1 MKRYNNQHPSIT
13 LPQQEE
19 NYGYLNV
26 AFQSCKEFQEKIR
39 RNGARSFNVW
49 LFLEQEFRKH
59 YLSNGLHR
67 KPPKAVTIEQ
77 WFNDNHLSG
86 SKMGTE
92 DLKLICK
99 FINNADPIIAFYEET
114 VKEFYGTSSDIISD
128 TTTLTQMVLKLGKM
142 QGDLFDE
149 YESSI
154 EDGINNEE
162 AARIIATADAV
173 KTQLEKI
180 ISKINLKKAC

>member
-1 MKRYNNQHPSIT
+1 MKHLISNTSSTKH
-13 LPQQEE
+13 LPDVD
-19 NYGYLNV
+19 YSYLDI
-26 AFQSCKEFQEKIR
+26 AYQSCKDFQERIR
-39 RNGARSFNVW
+39 RQGAKSFNLW

-59 YLSNGLHR
+59 HIAENLNR

-77 WFNDNHLSG
+77 WFAKNHLSG

-114 VKEFYGTSSDIISD
+114 VKEFYGASSDIITD
-128 TTTLTQMVLKLGKM
+128 TTTLTQMILRLGKM

-149 YESSI
+149 YENSL
-154 EDGINNEE
+154 EDGISSEE

-180 ISKINLKKAC
+180 ISKINLKKAS

>member
-1 MKRYNNQHPSIT
+1 MKHLISNTSSTKH
-13 LPQQEE
+13 LPDVD
-19 NYGYLNV
+19 YDYLDI
-26 AFQSCKEFQEKIR
+26 AYQSCKDFQERIR
-39 RNGARSFNVW
+39 KAGDRTFNIW
-49 LFLEQEFRKH
+49 LYLEDQFKRHHLKE
-59 YLSNGLHR
+59 NLHR

-77 WFNDNHLSG
+77 WFAKNHLSG

-99 FINNADPIIAFYEET
+99 FINNADPTIAFYEET
-114 VKEFYGTSSDIISD
+114 VKEFYGASSDIISD
-128 TTTLTQMVLKLGKM
+128 TTTLTQMILRLGKM

-149 YESSI
+149 YESSL
-154 EDGINNEE
+154 EDGISSDE

-180 ISKINLKKAC
+180 ISKINLKKAS